1 MAARGRPL
9 IDSWIFPQAFY
20 IGLTVCGCIFI
31 AVTKAAGISPV
42 ISSTVPI
49 GIMIG
54 YFAFSW
60 YVGKLRLHAEQTGD
74 NLYYMGFLFTLS
86 SLGASLY
93 QFGTDASTDE
103 IVRNFG
109 IAVTSTITGIALRIF
124 YNQVRRDPADVERA
138 TRHELADMT
147 RRVRTEMESVARE
160 FADFRRVCNQML
172 EEGFTE
178 IARQAEKN
186 GDQVRQA
193 FEGMAAK
200 AIKPVQDTSEK
211 IAKTLEETFGR
222 IENRFSGVAEKV
234 ETVAGSLDRANGS
247 MAATVSNFEVQA
259 GTVAEKLAKVV
270 IPDEVLKTDVVMVLK
285 VLAASVGKFTE
296 RAETLSKEQ
305 GERTDKLSD
314 AVLRIAALQKMLLER
329 LEKQAEQT
337 ASTTDLLSRFLERD
351 GVPARDERSAAAPLS
366 VTEPSVRPSIFVPL
380 HEDVAQVESPEL
392 GATTNGG
399 DAENHVPQ
407 SSEATAEKA
416 QPRSRWWR

>member
-9 IDSWIFPQAFY
+9 IDSRIFPQAFY
-20 IGLTVCGCIFI
+20 IALTICGCIFI

-49 GIMIG
+49 AIMIG

-60 YVGKLRLHAEQTGD
+60 YVGKLRLHDEQTGD

-234 ETVAGSLDRANGS
+234 EAVAGSLDKANGS

-259 GTVAEKLAKVV
+259 GTVAEKLSKVV
-270 IPDEVLKTDVVMVLK
+270 FPDEVLKTDVVMVLK
-285 VLAASVGKFTE
+285 VLAASVGRFTE
-296 RAETLSKEQ
+296 RAEALSKEQ

-314 AVLRIAALQKMLLER
+314 AVLRIAALQKVLLER

-337 ASTTDLLSRFLERD
+337 ASTTNLLSRFLERD
-351 GVPARDERSAAAPLS
+351 RVPARDEASAAAPLS
-366 VTEPSVRPSIFVPL
+366 VNEPSVPPSIFVPL
-380 HEDVAQVESPEL
+380 HEGDGQVESL
-392 GATTNGG
+392 DVAATTTGTHA
-399 DAENHVPQ
+399 DNHVLQ
-407 SSEATAEKA
+407 SSEPSAEKA
-416 QPRSRWWR
+416 QPRARWWR